1 MVEKTLDGVEGAV
14 LDRGLKG
21 HQRKKVEVALKK
33 QDVGILE
40 R

>member
-1 MVEKTLDGVEGAV
+1 MRDKTLDGVDHAV

-33 QDVGILE
+33 LE
-40 R
+40 IEIK